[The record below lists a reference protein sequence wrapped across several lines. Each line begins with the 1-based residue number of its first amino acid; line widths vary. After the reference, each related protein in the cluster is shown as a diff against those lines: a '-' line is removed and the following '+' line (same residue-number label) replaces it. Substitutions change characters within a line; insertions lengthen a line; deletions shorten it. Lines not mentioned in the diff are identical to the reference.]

1 MMNKMDLYLA
11 VEKKQRKLLRKLP
24 LLLLISSVRGWLK
37 HEKDA

>member
-24 LLLLISSVRGWLK
+24 LLLLIDKIKRVWK
-37 HEKDA
+37 